1 MATAVDIGNEK
12 DIHPKNK
19 QEVARRLALL
29 ALNKTYGKK
38 DLVCEAPAP
47 VKYSF
52 SEGKATLTFNNKI
65 HVRNDSVACGFI
77 LCDAN
82 NKFVEGKAKLENPT
96 TISITGAGLGK
107 ITAVR
112 YDWAD
117 YPIGN
122 IYGDTNLPVL
132 PFRTDEMPL
141 VNIEKI

>member
-52 SEGKATLTFNNKI
+52 SEGKAKLTFNNKI

-77 LCDAN
+77 LC
-82 NKFVEGKAKLENPT
+82 V
-96 TISITGAGLGK
+96 TIGRTILSEIFME
-107 ITAVR
+107 I
-112 YDWAD
+112 
-117 YPIGN
+117 PIFQFF
-122 IYGDTNLPVL
+122 LSA
-132 PFRTDEMPL
+132 RM
-141 VNIEKI
+141 KCRW